1 MVEEENIITPEE
13 FQDIEKREKE
23 KEKKK
28 FTLFGRKKNKK
39 KDLSSLE
46 SRDAKKESLVDLTL
60 KLERLLGR
68 VEILENNRS
77 EVNERITNLSER
89 IGELRSSLVEL
100 DKNYSELIG
109 KFDTIYDIAKEL
121 KPEKILKNLEKKE
134 AEIEKNNAKIESIE
148 DRLKIL
154 SGKFKDISNAIE
166 QIKGLKDVVSI
177 ADELNKKIKI
187 VEDLKNKTEKN
198 AGTVETLF
206 YELKE
211 NLNKI
216 RNNIDKI
223 ETNEDT
229 LKELLRTVDRLSLK
243 LTETAQKR
251 ELEKVNKEL
260 EEKLAELKFDTE
272 SKFSDLIEVI
282 KGTNKTTGGINMT
295 ELNKEVEKIKQFFDR
310 RMETLKR
317 EQSGKLAGVDYTYI
331 DNKLKDYEEKIKK
344 QLDLEKENLNKRFA
358 DLEMKLLGLSKKID
372 SKIENNSYME
382 KTKKNISPEERLASQ
397 INYAKPRYIYKPVII
412 NQEESEKKDK
422 IFELINRIQMLIN
435 SRNYTEARKQ
445 YIHLLSE
452 YEKQEESNP
461 RVLMKI
467 TEFHSRLGY

>member
-13 FQDIEKREKE
+13 FRDIEKREKE
-23 KEKKK
+23 KEEKK
-28 FTLFGRKKNKK
+28 FTLFGRKKNEK
-39 KDLSSLE
+39 KDLPPLG
-46 SRDAKKESLVDLTL
+46 SRDAEKEPLVDLTL

-77 EVNERITNLSER
+77 EVNERIANLSER
-89 IGELRSSLVEL
+89 IGELRSTLVEL
-100 DKNYSELIG
+100 DKNYSELTG
-109 KFDTIYDIAKEL
+109 KFGTVYDIAKEL

-134 AEIEKNNAKIESIE
+134 AEIEKNNAKIESLE
-148 DRLKIL
+148 DKLKIL
-154 SGKFKDISNAIE
+154 SSKFKDLSNAIE

-187 VEDLKNKTEKN
+187 VEDLKNKTERN

-211 NLNKI
+211 NLNKLQ
-216 RNNIDKI
+216 NNIDKI
-223 ETNEDT
+223 ETNEET

-243 LTETAQKR
+243 LNETAQKK

-260 EEKLAELKFDTE
+260 EEKLSELKFDTE

-282 KGTNKTTGGINMT
+282 KGTNKKTGGLTMT

-317 EQSGKLAGVDYTYI
+317 EQGGKLAGVDYTYL
-331 DNKLKDYEEKIKK
+331 DNKIKDYEEKIKK

-372 SKIENNSYME
+372 SKIENKLNME
-382 KTKKNISPEERLASQ
+382 KTKKTIPPGERLTAQ
-397 INYAKPRYIYKPVII
+397 INYAKPRYIYKPVRI
-412 NQEESEKKDK
+412 NQEESKKTDK
-422 IFELINRIQMLIN
+422 VFELINRIQRLIN
-435 SRNYTEARKQ
+435 SGNYNEAREQ

-452 YEKQEESNP
+452 YEKQNESNP
-461 RVLMKI
+461 RILMKI
-467 TEFHSRLGY
+467 AEFHSRLRH

>member
-13 FQDIEKREKE
+13 FRDIEKREKE

-28 FTLFGRKKNKK
+28 FTLFGRKKNEK

-46 SRDAKKESLVDLTL
+46 SRDAEKESLVDLTL

-154 SGKFKDISNAIE
+154 SGKFKDLSNAIE

-243 LTETAQKR
+243 LNETAQKR

-282 KGTNKTTGGINMT
+282 KGTNKTTGGLNMT

>member
-13 FQDIEKREKE
+13 FHDIEKREKE
-23 KEKKK
+23 KEEKKKK
-28 FTLFGRKKNKK
+28 FGLFGRKKNEK
-39 KDLSSLE
+39 KDLSQLR
-46 SRDAKKESLVDLTL
+46 SRDAEKEPLVDLTL

-100 DKNYSELIG
+100 DKNYSELMG
-109 KFDTIYDIAKEL
+109 KFGTISDIAREL

-148 DRLKIL
+148 DKLKIL
-154 SGKFKDISNAIE
+154 SSKFKDLSNAIE

-211 NLNKI
+211 NLNKV
-216 RNNIDKI
+216 RDNIDKI

-243 LTETAQKR
+243 LNETAQKK
-251 ELEKVNKEL
+251 ELEKIKKEL
-260 EEKLAELKFDTE
+260 EEKLSELKFDTE
-272 SKFSDLIEVI
+272 SKFSDLIDTV
-282 KGTNKTTGGINMT
+282 
-295 ELNKEVEKIKQFFDR
+295 KETI
-310 RMETLKR
+310 KR
-317 EQSGKLAGVDYTYI
+317 EQSGKLAGVDYTHLN
-331 DNKLKDYEEKIKK
+331 NKIKDYEEKIKK

-372 SKIENNSYME
+372 SKIENKLYLE
-382 KTKKNISPEERLASQ
+382 KTKKTIFPGERLTAQ
-397 INYAKPRYIYKPVII
+397 INYAKPRHIYEPERT
-412 NQEESEKKDK
+412 NQEESKKKDK
-422 IFELINRIQMLIN
+422 VFELINSIQMLIN
-435 SRNYTEARKQ
+435 SGNYNEARKQ

-452 YEKQEESNP
+452 YEKQKESNP

-467 TEFHSRLGY
+467 TEFHSRLGH